1 MPTSDPPDATQMAL
15 QLFKVQEI
23 LNNIQNGFILDFE
36 VSDIPAKYL
45 RSVFSQS
52 ECDDINRHATELGR
66 IDQLFHF
73 LSLDV
78 KKFENFVDNTI
89 FERYHWLS
97 GRMRKAFEDTTND
110 TFLLEK
116 FEKMRSLR
124 LDLPRLAD
132 YKVHRKEYVSIN
144 RG

>member
-1 MPTSDPPDATQMAL
+1 MAL

-23 LNNIQNGFILDFE
+23 LHNIRSGFILDFE
-36 VSDIPAKYL
+36 VSDIPATYL

-78 KKFENFVDNTI
+78 EKFEIFVDQTI
-89 FERYHWLS
+89 SARYHWLS
-97 GRMRKAFEDTTND
+97 VRMRKAFEDTTTDN
-110 TFLLEK
+110 FLLDK
-116 FEKMRSLR
+116 FDKMRLLR
-124 LDLPRLAD
+124 LDMPRLAD
-132 YKVHRKEYVSIN
+132 YNVHRKEYVSTTPENKYFFFMI
-144 RG
+144 GIF

>member
-1 MPTSDPPDATQMAL
+1 MLSNNPPDATKMAI

-23 LNNIQNGFILDFE
+23 LHNIQNGFNLDFE
-36 VSDIPAKYL
+36 VSDIPATYL
-45 RSVFSQS
+45 RFVFSQS

-78 KKFENFVDNTI
+78 AKFQIFVDQTI
-89 FERYHWLS
+89 FQRYHWLS
-97 GRMRKAFEDTTND
+97 DRMRKAFEDTTYD
-110 TFLLEK
+110 AFLLEK

-124 LDLPRLAD
+124 LDVPRLAD
-132 YKVHRKEYVSIN
+132 YNVHRKEYVSI
-144 RG
+144 